1 MLRTII
7 WFIYF
12 WISLILLIPSRIKV
26 KRLEN
31 MGKIEEKDKLVDKT
45 VKHWAD
51 SLLKLSGCEV
61 EVIGEEHIP
70 KDRNVLFVSNH
81 QGNFDIPILI
91 KHLEKPKGFIAKKEM
106 ERFPMVSNW
115 MKKMPCVFMD
125 RDNPRESIKAIK
137 EGTELLKSGY
147 SLVIFPE
154 GTRSS
159 DGNLGEFKA
168 GGLRLATK
176 SKVDIVPVT
185 IDGTKDI
192 MKKDGW
198 IIRPAKVKIIVSPVI
213 NMSDYEGDTKEL
225 SEKIH
230 NIISE
235 NLNGRSNKL

>member
-12 WISLILLIPSRIKV
+12 WISLILLIPSRFKV
-26 KRLEN
+26 KQFESR
-31 MGKIEEKDKLVDKT
+31 GKIEEKNKLVDKV

-51 SLLKLSGCEV
+51 SLLKLAGCDI
-61 EVIGEEHIP
+61 EVIGEENIP

-81 QGNFDIPILI
+81 QGNFDIPVLI

-106 ERFPMVSNW
+106 EDFPMVSSW
-115 MKKMPCVFMD
+115 MKDMPCVFMD

-137 EGTELLKSGY
+137 EGTEILKAGH

-176 SKVDIVPVT
+176 SKVDIVPIT
-185 IDGTKDI
+185 IEGTKNI
-192 MKKDGW
+192 MKKDCW
-198 IIRPAKVKIIVSPVI
+198 RIRPSKVKIIVSPVI
-213 NMSDYEGDTKEL
+213 DMSDYEGDTKEL
-225 SEKIH
+225 SEQIH
-230 NIISE
+230 QIISE
-235 NLNGRSNKL
+235 NLQQYKL